1 MKLTEKGES
10 NMTGKS
16 ILVVDDTRTMRKMVT
31 AVLQGAG
38 YSVEGAED
46 GAEALAKAK
55 TRTFDLVITD
65 YNMPVMDGIKLVSS
79 LRELSQYENV
89 ALIVLSTE
97 FGASLK
103 AQGRQAGATGWVAK
117 PFDPE
122 QMLDIVKQYTE

>member
-1 MKLTEKGES
+1 
-10 NMTGKS
+10 MTGKS

-46 GAEALAKAK
+46 GSEALEKAK

-65 YNMPVMDGIKLVSS
+65 YNMPIMDGIKLVSS
-79 LRELSQYENV
+79 LRGLPQYENV

-97 FGASLK
+97 FGAALK